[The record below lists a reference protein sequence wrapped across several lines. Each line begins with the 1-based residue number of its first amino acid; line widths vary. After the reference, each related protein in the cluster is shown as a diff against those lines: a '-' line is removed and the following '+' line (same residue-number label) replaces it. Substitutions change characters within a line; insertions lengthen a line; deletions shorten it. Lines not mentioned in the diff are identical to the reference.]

1 MSAAAATGKDDVD
14 QVVQVGGALLIL
26 IAYAAAQF
34 SWLDARS
41 RTYLVL
47 NLVGAAVLAVLAYYE
62 EQWGFL
68 LLEAVWALVS
78 LWGLIQALRGGPP
91 AEVHP

>member
-1 MSAAAATGKDDVD
+1 MD
-14 QVVQVGGALLIL
+14 QVVQVIGALLIL

-34 SWLDARS
+34 GALNQHS
-41 RTYLVL
+41 RLYLVL
-47 NLVGAAVLAVLAYYE
+47 NLVGAAVLAALAWRE

-68 LLEAVWALVS
+68 LLEGVWALVS
-78 LWGLIQALRGGPP
+78 LWALVQIQRGHPP